1 MDNQLVVFVLDELRY
16 ALHLSVVEQVAR
28 VVEITPLPKAPDI
41 VYGIINVQGRVIPV
55 FNVRRR
61 FRLPER
67 EIVLSDRLVIV
78 HTARRP
84 AALAADAVSGV
95 LEYSEQ
101 EVVQAQDILPGV
113 EHLEGVVKL
122 EDGLVLI
129 HDLDR
134 FLSLDEETALERA
147 LQGS

>member
-1 MDNQLVVFVLDELRY
+1 MDNQLVVFALDEQRY

-28 VVEITPLPKAPDI
+28 VVEITLLPKAPDI
-41 VYGIINVQGRVIPV
+41 VCGIINVQGRVIPV

-67 EIVLSDRLVIV
+67 EIVLTDQLIVAHAKRRLV
-78 HTARRP
+78 
-84 AALAADAVSGV
+84 ALAADAVSGV
-95 LEYSEQ
+95 LKCSGQ
-101 EVVQAQDILPGV
+101 DTIQAQDILPNA
-113 EHLEGVVKL
+113 EYLEGVVKL
-122 EDGLVLI
+122 DDGLILI

-147 LQGS
+147 LQGA